1 MIKLF
6 AIDMDGTL
14 LNSESKIN
22 PATIKAINDLN
33 KAGIKTVLTSGRVMS
48 SIRFANKT
56 LGVDNPM
63 IANNGALIKLD
74 SKKTLSEHPLEEDH
88 IKELIKFCDEHK
100 FIYHFYDEDT
110 FYSNR
115 LDEDRLKHLK
125 ISSDYGLNYQCN
137 ISITEDP
144 YKDLKEKGKP
154 AYKILIGCLNSH
166 PYGEAKAVDI
176 IKKAFLDKLYVTSS
190 GPGAIEIMEPNVNKW
205 EGIKILSDH
214 LGIKNN
220 EIAAIGDSYNDLPM
234 VENAHLGF
242 AMGNGNEDIKKVATY
257 VVADNNLD
265 GIKEASDIILKY
277 NKDNPSV

>member
-14 LNSESKIN
+14 LNSEDKISPSTN
-22 PATIKAINDLN
+22 EAIKNLN
-33 KAGIKTVLTSGRVMS
+33 KSGVKTVLTSGRVMS
-48 SIRFANKT
+48 SLIITSKI
-56 LGVDNPM
+56 LGIDNPM
-63 IANNGALIKLD
+63 VANNGALIKLD
-74 SKKTLSEHPLEEDH
+74 SKKSLSEYPLEDVH
-88 IKELIKFCDEHK
+88 IKELIEFCEDHK
-100 FIYHFYDEDT
+100 FIFHFYDEDT

-125 ISSDYGLNYQCN
+125 LDNDYGLNYQCN

-166 PYGEAKAVDI
+166 PYGEKKAVEI
-176 IKKAFLDKLYVTSS
+176 IKEAFADKLYVTSS
-190 GPGAIEIMEPNVNKW
+190 GPGAIEIMEPHVNKW
-205 EGIKILSDH
+205 EGIKILADH
-214 LGIKNN
+214 LGIKSD

-242 AMGNGNEDIKKVATY
+242 AMGNGNEKIKEVANH
-257 VVADNNLD
+257 VVADNNST
-265 GIKEASDIILKY
+265 GIKQAADIILKY
-277 NKDNPSV
+277 NKENPSV